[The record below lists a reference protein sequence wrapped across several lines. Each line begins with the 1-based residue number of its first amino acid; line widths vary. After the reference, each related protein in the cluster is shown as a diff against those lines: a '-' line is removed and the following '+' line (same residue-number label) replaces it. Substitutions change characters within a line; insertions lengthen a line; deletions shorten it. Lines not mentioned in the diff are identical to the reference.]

1 MENIRCDGML
11 LYDDQVCELI
21 DLLIGRDSVR
31 LMYLQRQDR
40 SWIRMVGD
48 PDLRD
53 GLLNLTETQIR
64 IIEATCFE
72 GAGVMELRSELHLT
86 VSEIRK
92 EVSDM
97 RETLRVA
104 M

>member
-1 MENIRCDGML
+1 MENSRYDGML

-21 DLLIGRDSVR
+21 DFLIGCDCVR

-40 SWIRMVGD
+40 SWIRLVGD
-48 PDLRD
+48 PDLRE
-53 GLLNLTETQIR
+53 GLLHLTETQIR
-64 IIEATCFE
+64 IIEAICFE
-72 GAGVMELRSELHLT
+72 GAGVMGLRSELHLT

-97 RETLRVA
+97 KATLLAA

>member
-1 MENIRCDGML
+1 MKNSRYDGML

-21 DLLIGRDSVR
+21 DLLIGRDCVR

-40 SWIRMVGD
+40 SWIRLVGD
-48 PDLRD
+48 PDLRE
-53 GLLNLTETQIR
+53 GLLHLTETQIR
-64 IIEATCFE
+64 IIEAICFE

-92 EVSDM
+92 EVSD
-97 RETLRVA
+97 RKETLRAA

>member
-1 MENIRCDGML
+1 MKTSRYDGML
-11 LYDDQVCELI
+11 IYDDQVCELI
-21 DLLIGRDSVR
+21 DLLIGRDCVR

-40 SWIRMVGD
+40 SWIRLVGD
-48 PDLRD
+48 PDLRE
-53 GLLNLTETQIR
+53 GLLRLTKTQIR
-64 IIEATCFE
+64 IIEAICFE

-86 VSEIRK
+86 ASEIRK

-97 RETLRVA
+97 KATLRAV

>member
-1 MENIRCDGML
+1 MGNSRKDGML
-11 LYDDQVCELI
+11 LYDDQVCELM
-21 DLLIGRDSVR
+21 DFLIGRDCVR

-48 PDLRD
+48 PDLRE
-53 GLLNLTETQIR
+53 GLLHLTETQIR
-64 IIEATCFE
+64 IIEAICFE

-86 VSEIRK
+86 VSEIRG
-92 EVSDM
+92 EVSEM
-97 RETLRVA
+97 RNALRTA